1 MRVSRKSTLRRRKFH
16 GRIRQQCDF
25 LLIMKTYQTHLIHQP
40 HVLTAAKPT
49 RLDVSLHSDLLYKF
63 DLVSGPIAESKLKA
77 LQITLIDPEPCQVK
91 TFVVRFVT
99 YHFRSSRV
107 PIRL

>member
-49 RLDVSLHSDLLYKF
+49 SPSRKR
-63 DLVSGPIAESKLKA
+63 LVSVRDSFH
-77 LQITLIDPEPCQVK
+77 ITLPWQSPRMIIDWSVK
-91 TFVVRFVT
+91 RMK
-99 YHFRSSRV
+99 
-107 PIRL
+107 I